1 MASYSAKLEIDGQ
14 QYPVVLCTYSFTQ
27 ATAARGRVNERVRHG
42 LLELVLD
49 VPAGDQLLLWAAT
62 PHYPLD
68 GHVSFYQS
76 SEFMARETV
85 SFKAGQCVSYQE
97 VFEAGADLV
106 GSYRCAL
113 TIAAPKLA
121 LTTGGPPGSPL
132 SAAASAAS
140 KVTSVATKVAA
151 VAAVASGAAA
161 AAGGGGVAAAI
172 ATTASP
178 AHWLDTLVEQLQA
191 GPDVRKTVGK
201 WLANG
206 VSEDKLKAAMQKPDF
221 QQTFIRLAVA
231 DKGLYQQHVI
241 LDDYDAI
248 PGVSKSPYVSNSLPL
263 KTIAASN
270 FGVNDSSLDLPP
282 AKAQTFT
289 DQVRLVKLE
298 PGDTLYRVACDPATD
313 PHGRTGGYWTRTPP
327 AALADVVG
335 GTAVMPEWNNY
346 QQVYKFTV
354 PDPAL
359 DPAAPTYHAWEGPAA
374 AQPVSGYYEE
384 KTDNGHCL
392 AGGDNQL
399 FIPSKLA
406 FDPQFGTYIKDVTF
420 EHKTW

>member
-1 MASYSAKLEIDGQ
+1 MASYSAKLEVDGQ

-27 ATAARGRVNERVRHG
+27 ATGARGRVNERVRHG

-62 PHYPLD
+62 PHRPLD

-85 SFKAGQCVSYQE
+85 SFKAGECVSYQE

-113 TIAAPKLA
+113 TIAAPKLE
-121 LTTGGPPGSPL
+121 LTTGGPPGSAL
-132 SAAASAAS
+132 SAAAGTAS
-140 KVTSVATKVAA
+140 KVASVATKVAA
-151 VAAVASGAAA
+151 VTAVATAVGKV
-161 AAGGGGVAAAI
+161 VA
-172 ATTASP
+172 TVPTASP
-178 AHWLDTLVEQLQA
+178 THWLDTLVEQLQA

-201 WLANG
+201 WLASG

-248 PGVSKSPYVSNSLPL
+248 PSVSKSSYVSNSLPP
-263 KTIAASN
+263 KAIAASN
-270 FGVNDSSLDLPP
+270 FGINDPKLDLPID
-282 AKAQTFT
+282 KAQTFT
-289 DQVRLVKLE
+289 DQARLVELK

-313 PHGRTGGYWTRTPP
+313 PYGRTGGYWTRTPP
-327 AALADVVG
+327 AGLGDVVG
-335 GTAVMPEWNNY
+335 GTAVMPEWNNF
-346 QQVYKFTV
+346 QQVYRFTV

-359 DPAAPTYHAWEGPAA
+359 DPNAPTYHAWEGPAA
-374 AQPVSGYYEE
+374 AQPVSRYYEE
-384 KTDNGHCL
+384 KADNGYCL

-406 FDPQFGTYIKDVTF
+406 FDPKFGTYIQDVTF
-420 EHKTW
+420 ENKTW

>member
-1 MASYSAKLEIDGQ
+1 MASYSAKLEVDGQ

-27 ATAARGRVNERVRHG
+27 ATGARGRVNERVRHG

-62 PHYPLD
+62 PHRPLD

-85 SFKAGQCVSYQE
+85 SFQAGECVSYQE

-113 TIAAPKLA
+113 TIAAPKLE
-121 LTTGGPPGSPL
+121 LTTGGPPGSAL
-132 SAAASAAS
+132 SAAAGTVS
-140 KVTSVATKVAA
+140 KVASVATTVAA
-151 VAAVASGAAA
+151 VTAVATAAS
-161 AAGGGGVAAAI
+161 
-172 ATTASP
+172 TTPPP
-178 AHWLDTLVEQLQA
+178 AHWLDTLVTQLNA
-191 GPDVRKTVGK
+191 GPDVRKTVSK
-201 WLANG
+201 WLASG
-206 VSEDKLKAAMQKPDF
+206 VSEDKLKAAMQQPDF

-231 DKGLYQQHVI
+231 DKGVYQQHVI

-248 PGVSKSPYVSNSLPL
+248 PGVSNRPYVPNSLPF
-263 KTIAASN
+263 KVVAASD
-270 FGVNDSSLDLPP
+270 FGVNDPKLDLPP
-282 AKAQTFT
+282 DKATTFT
-289 DQVRLVKLE
+289 DEARLVKLQ
-298 PGDTLYRVACDPATD
+298 PGETLYRVACDPATD
-313 PHGRTGGYWTRTPP
+313 KFGRTGGYWTRTPP

-335 GTAVMPEWNNY
+335 GTAVMPEWNNF

-359 DPAAPTYHAWEGPAA
+359 DPTAPTYHAWEGPAA
-374 AQPVSGYYEE
+374 AQPVSNYYEE
-384 KTDNGHCL
+384 KNANGHCL
-392 AGGDNQL
+392 AGGENQL

-406 FDPQFGTYIKDVTF
+406 FDPQFGNHIQDVSF
-420 EHKTW
+420 ENKTW

>member
-1 MASYSAKLEIDGQ
+1 MRYARIVCRVVRPRLRATEQ
-14 QYPVVLCTYSFTQ
+14 QYPVVLYTYSFTQ
-27 ATAARGRVNERVRHG
+27 ATGARGRVNERVRHG

-62 PHYPLD
+62 PHRPLD

-113 TIAAPKLA
+113 TIAAPKLE
-121 LTTGGPPGSPL
+121 LTTGGPPGSAL
-132 SAAASAAS
+132 NAAAGTVS
-140 KVTSVATKVAA
+140 KVASVATKVAA
-151 VAAVASGAAA
+151 VAAVGTAVST
-161 AAGGGGVAAAI
+161 VA
-172 ATTASP
+172 TA

-201 WLANG
+201 WLASG

-263 KTIAASN
+263 KAVVASG
-270 FGVNDSSLDLPP
+270 FGVNDPELNLPP

-289 DQVRLVKLE
+289 DQVRLVKLA

-384 KTDNGHCL
+384 KIDNGHCL

-406 FDPQFGTYIKDVTF
+406 FDPQFDTYIKDVTLK
-420 EHKTW
+420 HKIW